1 LPELKRVKQL
11 EKDIS
16 IIESKKSRLTDLLI
30 DGKIEQKDYDEK
42 KLSFQRKLHQI
53 TEEKAYLK
61 ENIGQQKNISKRMSQ
76 LRQTLENENA
86 LDEFD
91 RIVFESISDDL
102 KSQRGV
108 NYMMYNPQLDTFICV
123 VEAGSFSKAAEE
135 LYISAPA
142 VIKQI
147 NSLEN
152 SLNLQLFERT
162 HRGLIITEA
171 GKSLYQDA
179 KYLIQYSKESLI
191 RAQEAMNHNE
201 EIIRV
206 GISPMT
212 PPEVFVEL
220 WPKIQKIYPEMKF
233 KLITFENTPE
243 NAREILANMG
253 KNIDVIAGIFDETML
268 ELRGCDGTEISREPF
283 CVAVSIHHRLAKK
296 EKITLDDLAGENL
309 MLMRRG
315 WSYYGDML
323 RDDMMKNHPEI
334 NIVDFNL
341 YNVEAFN
348 RCENNNEV
356 LLAFKSW
363 ESVHPLIRIIP
374 VEWDY
379 TMPFG
384 ILHSKKPSIKVKR
397 LINAIN
403 KVK

>member
-1 LPELKRVKQL
+1 MRY
-11 EKDIS
+11 EKDFQKVAGNPFLLKFYKFEYPIS
-16 IIESKKSRLTDLLI
+16 EISTALAALRPSSIAHTTKDWPRCMSPAVKTPGTDVSYCSSFVATLL
-30 DGKIEQKDYDEK
+30 
-42 KLSFQRKLHQI
+42 
-53 TEEKAYLK
+53 
-61 ENIGQQKNISKRMSQ
+61 
-76 LRQTLENENA
+76 
-86 LDEFD
+86 
-91 RIVFESISDDL
+91 
-102 KSQRGV
+102 RGV
-108 NYMMYNPQLDTFICV
+108 KSTLKASVTYFWLPRNP
-123 VEAGSFSKAAEE
+123 AA
-135 LYISAPA
+135 
-142 VIKQI
+142 I
-147 NSLEN
+147 NTSCASMIVSL
-152 SLNLQLFERT
+152 
-162 HRGLIITEA
+162 
-171 GKSLYQDA
+171 
-179 KYLIQYSKESLI
+179 
-191 RAQEAMNHNE
+191 
-201 EIIRV
+201 

>member
-1 LPELKRVKQL
+1 MPELKRVKQL

-53 TEEKAYLK
+53 TEEKAYLE

-76 LRQTLENENA
+76 LWQTLENENA

-108 NYMMYNPQLDTFICV
+108 NYMMYNPQLDTFIYV

-296 EKITLDDLAGENL
+296 EKITIDDLAGENL
-309 MLMRRG
+309 MLMQRG
-315 WSYYGDML
+315 WSYYVDML

>member
-1 LPELKRVKQL
+1 
-11 EKDIS
+11 
-16 IIESKKSRLTDLLI
+16 
-30 DGKIEQKDYDEK
+30 
-42 KLSFQRKLHQI
+42 
-53 TEEKAYLK
+53 
-61 ENIGQQKNISKRMSQ
+61 MSEGE
-76 LRQTLENENA
+76 RRDNYWGT
-86 LDEFD
+86 
-91 RIVFESISDDL
+91 ESISDDL
-102 KSQRGV
+102 KSQRGE

-212 PPEVFVEL
+212 PPEVFVKL

-283 CVAVSIHHRLAKK
+283 CMAVSIHHRLAKK

-341 YNVEAFN
+341 YNVEVFN